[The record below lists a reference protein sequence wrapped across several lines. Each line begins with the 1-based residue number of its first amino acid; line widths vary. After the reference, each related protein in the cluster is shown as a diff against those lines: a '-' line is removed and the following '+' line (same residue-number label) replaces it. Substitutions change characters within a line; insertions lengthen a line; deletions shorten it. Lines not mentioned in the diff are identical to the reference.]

1 MPASDAPYERP
12 DLSYKLPLVSVIIP
26 VFNREKALAT
36 ALRSV
41 ADQSFPDWEVIVV
54 DDCSSDNSAEVALR
68 IGQQGKVRVIR
79 HENNLGSSA
88 ARNTGILAARGRFV
102 SFLDS
107 DDSWHPEKLRR
118 QVELTQADSNP
129 DMVFCVTQ
137 TYVFRGG
144 GLAGILPKRA
154 PLPEEPWS
162 EFLYMN
168 GGFAQTNTF
177 FLTREL
183 AMRVGF
189 RSNPVVTPN
198 EDHLFFLNL
207 GALGARYRLVP
218 EPLSSW
224 NDDSRP
230 DRLCLG
236 LRLESCR
243 RYLDEAGS
251 LITERARLA
260 FQVRSLGP
268 LLLKENPR
276 EAVKVFKEAVRL
288 GAVRRRHLLFV
299 VARYALPAST
309 VGLLRRMIYL
319 LKS

>member
-144 GLAGILPKRA
+144 G
-154 PLPEEPWS
+154 
-162 EFLYMN
+162 
-168 GGFAQTNTF
+168 
-177 FLTREL
+177 
-183 AMRVGF
+183 
-189 RSNPVVTPN
+189 
-198 EDHLFFLNL
+198 
-207 GALGARYRLVP
+207 
-218 EPLSSW
+218 
-224 NDDSRP
+224 
-230 DRLCLG
+230 
-236 LRLESCR
+236 
-243 RYLDEAGS
+243 
-251 LITERARLA
+251 
-260 FQVRSLGP
+260 
-268 LLLKENPR
+268 
-276 EAVKVFKEAVRL
+276 
-288 GAVRRRHLLFV
+288 
-299 VARYALPAST
+299 
-309 VGLLRRMIYL
+309 
-319 LKS
+319 